1 MSLAWVYYIESNI
14 LAGHWFLSCV
24 YILPS
29 KVNMQGRIRVMPN
42 CRIVRIDKMIN
53 VLVGVGGLILVASIV
68 PPLMK

>member
-1 MSLAWVYYIESNI
+1 
-14 LAGHWFLSCV
+14 
-24 YILPS
+24 
-29 KVNMQGRIRVMPN
+29 MQGRIRVMPN